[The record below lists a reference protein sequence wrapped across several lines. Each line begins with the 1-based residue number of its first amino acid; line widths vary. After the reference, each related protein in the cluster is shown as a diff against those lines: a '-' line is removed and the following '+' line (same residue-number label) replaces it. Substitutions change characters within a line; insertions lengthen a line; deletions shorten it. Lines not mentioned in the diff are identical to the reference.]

1 VLKAITFDF
10 WDTLYKA
17 PRLQESADRRVAS
30 LQHALQQMGH
40 PLGIDSIRTAVLA
53 ASRFAL
59 QYQRDHGLDI
69 TARGQLDCILQYL
82 QVDLD
87 REEWIKVY
95 EVYTTQLRAHPP
107 EMNDSVADTLPLLA
121 DKYKLGVICNSGTSP
136 GRILREFMLKD
147 GILPCFEF
155 LVFSDEVGWA
165 KPNLKI
171 FQYALDN
178 LQVKNHEAAHVGDDC
193 STDVFGAKNAGM
205 KAIWLAPLLDERNTD
220 CDYKINSISELVAL
234 FATWT
239 GAPG

>member
-1 VLKAITFDF
+1 MLKAITFDF

-17 PRLQESADRRVAS
+17 PRMQELGDLRVAS
-30 LQHALQQMGH
+30 LQHILQQMGH
-40 PLGIDSIRTAVLA
+40 ALNSDSIRTAVLA

-87 REEWIKVY
+87 REAWTKVY
-95 EVYTTQLRAHPP
+95 EAYTTQLRTHPP
-107 EMNDSVADTLPLLA
+107 EMNDGVSATLPLLA
-121 DKYKLGVICNSGTSP
+121 EKYKLGVICNSGTSP
-136 GRILREFMLKD
+136 GSILREFMKKD

-165 KPNLKI
+165 KPNPKI

-178 LQVKNHEAAHVGDDC
+178 LKVKNYEAAHVGNDS

-205 KAIWLAPLLDERNTD
+205 KAIWLAPLLDERCMD

-234 FATWT
+234 FAT
-239 GAPG
+239 